1 MNDAGN
7 GITEQAAAHEE
18 EKKKKQLSRVR
29 EIERTIVKTYRKDIW
44 GRFVKAVERYE
55 LINDGDCIAVCVS
68 GGKDSALLA
77 KLIQLYQ
84 RYGVKKFEVKFLS
97 MDPGYSGL
105 NRKRVES
112 NAKLLDIPLEIFST
126 NVFEAVDDTST
137 SPCFICARMRR
148 GYLYRR
154 AKELGC
160 NKIAL
165 GHHYDDVIE
174 TILMSMLYGA
184 QVQTMMPKL
193 PSDNVEG
200 MELIRPLYLVREQD
214 VIAWADYNGLE
225 FLRCACSATQNPD
238 NKAFTTKR
246 AEIKNLIATLKETN
260 PLVESNI
267 FGSVENV
274 NLRKIIGYQKDGQRR
289 TFLDDYPGRDGG

>member
-18 EKKKKQLSRVR
+18 EKKKQLSRVR
-29 EIERTIVKTYRKDIW
+29 GIERTIVKTYRKDIW

-77 KLIQLYQ
+77 KLIQLYH
-84 RYGVKKFEVKFLS
+84 RYGVKKFDVKFLS
-97 MDPGYSGL
+97 MDPGYSEF
-105 NRKRVES
+105 NRQRVES
-112 NAKLLDIPLEIFST
+112 NAKLLDIPLQIFST

-200 MELIRPLYLVREQD
+200 MELIRPLYLVRERD

-225 FLRCACSATQNPD
+225 FLRCACFATQNLD

-246 AEIKNLIATLKETN
+246 AEIKKLIATLKETN

-289 TFLDDYPGRDGG
+289 TFLDDYPGHDGG

>member
-77 KLIQLYQ
+77 KLIQLYH
-84 RYGVKKFEVKFLS
+84 RYGVKKFDVKFLS
-97 MDPGYSGL
+97 MDPGYSEF
-105 NRKRVES
+105 NRQRVE
-112 NAKLLDIPLEIFST
+112 
-126 NVFEAVDDTST
+126 T

-184 QVQTMMPKL
+184 QVQTMLPKL

-225 FLRCACSATQNPD
+225 FLRCACSATQNLD

-246 AEIKNLIATLKETN
+246 AEIKKLIATLKETN

-289 TFLDDYPGRDGG
+289 TFLDDYPGHDGG

>member
-18 EKKKKQLSRVR
+18 EKKKQLSRVR

-55 LINDGDCIAVCVS
+55 LIKDGDCIAVCVS

-97 MDPGYSGL
+97 MDPGYSEF
-105 NRKRVES
+105 NRQRVES
-112 NAKLLDIPLEIFST
+112 NARLLDIPLEIFST
-126 NVFEAVDDTST
+126 NVFEAVDDTSA

-200 MELIRPLYLVREQD
+200 MELIRPLYLVRERD

-225 FLRCACSATQNPD
+225 FLRCACSATQKLD
-238 NKAFTTKR
+238 NKVFTTKR
-246 AEIKNLIATLKETN
+246 AEIKKLIATLKETN

-274 NLRKIIGYQKDGQRR
+274 DLRKIIGYRKDGQRR

>member
-18 EKKKKQLSRVR
+18 EKKKQLSRVR

-55 LINDGDCIAVCVS
+55 LIKDGDCIAVCVS

-97 MDPGYSGL
+97 MDPGYSEF
-105 NRKRVES
+105 NRQRVES
-112 NAKLLDIPLEIFST
+112 NARLLDIPLEIFST
-126 NVFEAVDDTST
+126 NVFEAVDDTSA

-174 TILMSMLYGA
+174 TILMSILYGA

-200 MELIRPLYLVREQD
+200 MELIRPLYLVRERD

-246 AEIKNLIATLKETN
+246 AEIKKLIATLKETN

-274 NLRKIIGYQKDGQRR
+274 DLRKIIGYRKDGQRR

>member
-55 LINDGDCIAVCVS
+55 LIKDGDCIAVCVS

-97 MDPGYSGL
+97 MDPGYSEF
-105 NRKRVES
+105 NRQRVES
-112 NAKLLDIPLEIFST
+112 NAKLLDIPLQIFST

-184 QVQTMMPKL
+184 QVQTMLPKL

-225 FLRCACSATQNPD
+225 FLRCACSVTQNLD

-246 AEIKNLIATLKETN
+246 AEIKKLIATLKETN

-289 TFLDDYPGRDGG
+289 TFLDDYPGHDGG

>member
-55 LINDGDCIAVCVS
+55 LIKDGDCIAVCVS

-77 KLIQLYQ
+77 KLIQLYH
-84 RYGVKKFEVKFLS
+84 RYGVKKFDVKFLS
-97 MDPGYSGL
+97 MDPGYSEF
-105 NRKRVES
+105 NRQRVES
-112 NAKLLDIPLEIFST
+112 NAKLLDIPLQIFST

-225 FLRCACSATQNPD
+225 FLRCACSATQNLD
-238 NKAFTTKR
+238 NKVFTTKR
-246 AEIKNLIATLKETN
+246 AEIKKLIATLKETN

-289 TFLDDYPGRDGG
+289 TFLDDYPGHDGG

>member
-1 MNDAGN
+1 MENCS
-7 GITEQAAAHEE
+7 
-18 EKKKKQLSRVR
+18 KKRELNRVQ
-29 EIERTIVKTYRKDIW
+29 EIERSIVKTYRKDIW
-44 GRFVKAVERYE
+44 GRFVKAVEKYE
-55 LINDGDCIAVCVS
+55 LISDGDRIAVCVS

-77 KLIQLYQ
+77 KLMQIYSG
-84 RYGVKKFEVKFLS
+84 YGVKKFEVRFLS
-97 MDPGYSGL
+97 MDPGYSEA
-105 NRKRVES
+105 NRKRVED
-112 NAKLLDIPLEIFST
+112 NARILDIPIDIFST
-126 NVFEAVDDTST
+126 NVFEAVDDTET

-193 PSDNVEG
+193 VSDNVEG

-214 VIAWADYNGLE
+214 VIAWAHYNGLE
-225 FLRCACSATQNPD
+225 FLRCACGATQNLD
-238 NKAFTTKR
+238 NKAFSTKR
-246 AEIKNLIATLKETN
+246 AEIKNLIAEIKKTN

-267 FGSVENV
+267 FGSVENI
-274 NLRKIIGYQKDGQRR
+274 NLRKVIGYQKDGEKK
-289 TFLDDYPGRDGG
+289 TFLDDYYS

>member
-1 MNDAGN
+1 MENCN
-7 GITEQAAAHEE
+7 
-18 EKKKKQLSRVR
+18 KKRQLSRVQ

-77 KLIQLYQ
+77 KLMQIYS
-84 RYGVKKFEVKFLS
+84 RCGDKKFEVKFLS
-97 MDPGYSGL
+97 MDPGYSEA
-105 NRKRVES
+105 NRKRVEE
-112 NAKLLDIPLEIFST
+112 NARILDIPLNIFST
-126 NVFEAVDDTST
+126 NVFEAVDDTET

-148 GYLYRR
+148 GHLYRR

-193 PSDNVEG
+193 VSDNVEG

-214 VIAWADYNGLE
+214 VIAWANYNGLE
-225 FLRCACSATQNPD
+225 FLRCACSATQNLD
-238 NKAFTTKR
+238 NKPFSTKR
-246 AEIKNLIATLKETN
+246 AEIKKLIATLKETN

-267 FGSVENV
+267 FGSVENI
-274 NLRKIIGYQKDGQRR
+274 NLKKVIGYQKDGERR
-289 TFLDDYPGRDGG
+289 TFLDDYRV

>member
-1 MNDAGN
+1 MNDTGN
-7 GITEQAAAHEE
+7 GIIEQAAAHEE
-18 EKKKKQLSRVR
+18 GHKKKQLSRVQ

-44 GRFVKAVERYE
+44 GRFIKAVEKYE

-97 MDPGYSGL
+97 MDPGYSEF

-214 VIAWADYNGLE
+214 VIAWANYNGLE
-225 FLRCACSATQNPD
+225 FLRCACSATQNFD

-289 TFLDDYPGRDGG
+289 TFLDDYPGHDGG

>member
-18 EKKKKQLSRVR
+18 EKKKQLSRVR

-55 LINDGDCIAVCVS
+55 LIKDGDCIAVCVS

-97 MDPGYSGL
+97 MDPGYSEF
-105 NRKRVES
+105 NRQRVES
-112 NAKLLDIPLEIFST
+112 NARLLDIPLEIFST
-126 NVFEAVDDTST
+126 NVFEAVDDTSA

-184 QVQTMMPKL
+184 QVQTMLPKL

-246 AEIKNLIATLKETN
+246 AEIKKLIATLKETN

-274 NLRKIIGYQKDGQRR
+274 DLRKIIGYRKDGQRR

>member
-1 MNDAGN
+1 MENCN
-7 GITEQAAAHEE
+7 
-18 EKKKKQLSRVR
+18 KKRQLSRVQ

-77 KLIQLYQ
+77 KLMQIYS
-84 RYGVKKFEVKFLS
+84 RCGDKKFEVKFLS
-97 MDPGYSGL
+97 MDPGYSEA
-105 NRKRVES
+105 NRKRVEE
-112 NAKLLDIPLEIFST
+112 NAKILDIPLNIFST
-126 NVFEAVDDTST
+126 NVFEAVDDTET

-148 GYLYRR
+148 GHLYRR

-193 PSDNVEG
+193 VSDNVEG

-214 VIAWADYNGLE
+214 VIAWANYNGLE
-225 FLRCACSATQNPD
+225 FLRCACGATQNLD
-238 NKAFTTKR
+238 NKPFSTKR
-246 AEIKNLIATLKETN
+246 AEIKKLIATLKETN

-267 FGSVENV
+267 FGSVENI
-274 NLRKIIGYQKDGQRR
+274 NLKKVIGYQKDGERR
-289 TFLDDYPGRDGG
+289 TFLDDYRV

>member
-18 EKKKKQLSRVR
+18 EKKKQLSRVR

-55 LINDGDCIAVCVS
+55 LIKDGDCIAVCVS

-77 KLIQLYQ
+77 KLIQLYH

-97 MDPGYSGL
+97 MDPGYSEF
-105 NRKRVES
+105 NRQRVES
-112 NAKLLDIPLEIFST
+112 NAKLLDIPLQIFST

-184 QVQTMMPKL
+184 QVQTMLPKL

-225 FLRCACSATQNPD
+225 FLRCACSVTQNLD

-246 AEIKNLIATLKETN
+246 AEIKKLIATLKETN

-289 TFLDDYPGRDGG
+289 TFLDDYPGHDGG

>member
-18 EKKKKQLSRVR
+18 EKKKKQFSRVR

-77 KLIQLYQ
+77 KLIQLYH
-84 RYGVKKFEVKFLS
+84 RYGVKKFNVKFLS
-97 MDPGYSGL
+97 MDPGYSEF
-105 NRKRVES
+105 NRQRVES
-112 NAKLLDIPLEIFST
+112 NAKLLDIPLQIFST

-184 QVQTMMPKL
+184 QVQTMLPKL

-274 NLRKIIGYQKDGQRR
+274 DLRKIIGYRKDGQRR
-289 TFLDDYPGRDGG
+289 TFLDDYPGHDGG

>member
-1 MNDAGN
+1 M
-7 GITEQAAAHEE
+7 EE
-18 EKKKKQLSRVR
+18 NTKKKKTLSPVQ
-29 EIERTIVKTYRKDIW
+29 EIERSIVKTYRKDIW

-55 LINDGDCIAVCVS
+55 LISDGDCIAVCVS

-77 KLIQLYQ
+77 KLMQLYQ
-84 RYGVKKFEVKFLS
+84 RYGDRHFEVKFLS
-97 MDPGYSGL
+97 MDPGYSEA
-105 NRKRVES
+105 NRRRVES
-112 NAKLLDIPLEIFST
+112 NAELLGIPLTIFST
-126 NVFEAVDDTST
+126 NVFEAVDDTQT

-148 GYLYRR
+148 GHLYRR

-214 VIAWADYNGLE
+214 VIAWANYNGLE
-225 FLRCACSATQNPD
+225 FLRCACTATQNID

-246 AEIKNLIATLKETN
+246 AEIKNLIATLKQTN

-274 NLRKIIGYQKDGQRR
+274 NLRKIIGYQKDGEKR
-289 TFLDDYPGRDGG
+289 TFLDDYGVK

>member
-55 LINDGDCIAVCVS
+55 LIKDGDCIAVCVS

-77 KLIQLYQ
+77 KLIQLYH

-97 MDPGYSGL
+97 MDPGYSEF
-105 NRKRVES
+105 NRQRVES
-112 NAKLLDIPLEIFST
+112 NAKLLDIPLQIFST

-174 TILMSMLYGA
+174 TILMGMLYGG

-193 PSDNVEG
+193 HSIHFEG
-200 MELIRPLYLVREQD
+200 MELIRPLY
-214 VIAWADYNGLE
+214 
-225 FLRCACSATQNPD
+225 
-238 NKAFTTKR
+238 
-246 AEIKNLIATLKETN
+246 
-260 PLVESNI
+260 NI
-267 FGSVENV
+267 PIRIVSITSS
-274 NLRKIIGYQKDGQRR
+274 K
-289 TFLDDYPGRDGG
+289 

>member
-18 EKKKKQLSRVR
+18 EKKKQLSRVR

-55 LINDGDCIAVCVS
+55 LIKDGDCIAVCVS

-77 KLIQLYQ
+77 KLIQLYH

-97 MDPGYSGL
+97 MDPGYSEF
-105 NRKRVES
+105 NRQRVES
-112 NAKLLDIPLEIFST
+112 NAKLLDIPLQIFST

-225 FLRCACSATQNPD
+225 FLRCACSATQNQD

-274 NLRKIIGYQKDGQRR
+274 DLRKIIGYRKDGQRR

>member
-18 EKKKKQLSRVR
+18 EKKKQLSRVR

-55 LINDGDCIAVCVS
+55 LIKDGDCIAVCVS

-97 MDPGYSGL
+97 MDPGYSEF
-105 NRKRVES
+105 NRQRVES
-112 NAKLLDIPLEIFST
+112 NARLLDIPLEIFST
-126 NVFEAVDDTST
+126 NVFEAVDDTSA

-200 MELIRPLYLVREQD
+200 MELIRPLYLVRERD

-246 AEIKNLIATLKETN
+246 AEIKKLIATLKETN

-274 NLRKIIGYQKDGQRR
+274 DLRKIIGYRKDGQRR

>member
-77 KLIQLYQ
+77 KLIQLYH
-84 RYGVKKFEVKFLS
+84 RYGVKKFDVKFLS
-97 MDPGYSGL
+97 MDPGYSEF
-105 NRKRVES
+105 NRQRVES
-112 NAKLLDIPLEIFST
+112 NAKILDIPLQIFST

-184 QVQTMMPKL
+184 QVQTMLPKL

-274 NLRKIIGYQKDGQRR
+274 DLRKIIGYRKDGQRR

>member
-1 MNDAGN
+1 M
-7 GITEQAAAHEE
+7 
-18 EKKKKQLSRVR
+18 
-29 EIERTIVKTYRKDIW
+29 
-44 GRFVKAVERYE
+44 
-55 LINDGDCIAVCVS
+55 CVS

-84 RYGVKKFEVKFLS
+84 RYGVKKFEVKFFS
-97 MDPGYSGL
+97 MDPGYSEF
-105 NRKRVES
+105 NRQRVES
-112 NAKLLDIPLEIFST
+112 NAKLLDIPLQIFST

-274 NLRKIIGYQKDGQRR
+274 DLRKIIGYRKDGQRR

>member
-18 EKKKKQLSRVR
+18 EKKKQLSRVR
-29 EIERTIVKTYRKDIW
+29 EIEGTIVKTYRKDIW

-55 LINDGDCIAVCVS
+55 LIKDGDCIAVCVS

-84 RYGVKKFEVKFLS
+84 RYGMKKFEVKFLS
-97 MDPGYSGL
+97 MDPGYSEF
-105 NRKRVES
+105 NRQRVES
-112 NAKLLDIPLEIFST
+112 NARLLDIPLEIFST
-126 NVFEAVDDTST
+126 NVFEAVDDTSA

-200 MELIRPLYLVREQD
+200 MELIRPLYLVRERD

-225 FLRCACSATQNPD
+225 FLRCACSATQNQD

-246 AEIKNLIATLKETN
+246 AEVKKLIATLKETN

-274 NLRKIIGYQKDGQRR
+274 DLRKIIGYRKDGQRR

>member
-1 MNDAGN
+1 MNDAGK
-7 GITEQAAAHEE
+7 GIIEQAAAHE
-18 EKKKKQLSRVR
+18 EKKKKQLSRAG

-246 AEIKNLIATLKETN
+246 AEIKKLIATLKETN

-274 NLRKIIGYQKDGQRR
+274 DLRKIIGYRKDGQRR

>member
-1 MNDAGN
+1 MENCN
-7 GITEQAAAHEE
+7 
-18 EKKKKQLSRVR
+18 KKRQLSRVQ

-77 KLIQLYQ
+77 KLMQIYS
-84 RYGVKKFEVKFLS
+84 RCGDKKFEVKFLS
-97 MDPGYSGL
+97 MDPGYSEA
-105 NRKRVES
+105 NRRRVEE
-112 NAKLLDIPLEIFST
+112 NARILDIPLNIFST
-126 NVFEAVDDTST
+126 NVFEAVDDTET

-148 GYLYRR
+148 GHLYRR

-193 PSDNVEG
+193 VSDNVDG

-214 VIAWADYNGLE
+214 VIAWANYNGLE
-225 FLRCACSATQNPD
+225 FLRCACSAKQNLD
-238 NKAFTTKR
+238 NKPFSTKR
-246 AEIKNLIATLKETN
+246 AEIKKLIATLKETN

-267 FGSVENV
+267 FGSVENI
-274 NLRKIIGYQKDGQRR
+274 NLKKVIGYQKDGEKR
-289 TFLDDYPGRDGG
+289 TFLDDYQV

>member
-18 EKKKKQLSRVR
+18 EKKKQLSRVR

-55 LINDGDCIAVCVS
+55 LIKDGDCIAVCVS

-97 MDPGYSGL
+97 MDPGYSEF
-105 NRKRVES
+105 NRQRVES
-112 NAKLLDIPLEIFST
+112 NAKLLDIPLQIFST

-200 MELIRPLYLVREQD
+200 MELIRPLYLVRERD

-225 FLRCACSATQNPD
+225 FLRCACSATQNQD

-246 AEIKNLIATLKETN
+246 AEVKKLIATLKETN

-274 NLRKIIGYQKDGQRR
+274 DLRKIIGYRKDGQRR

>member
-77 KLIQLYQ
+77 KLIQLYH
-84 RYGVKKFEVKFLS
+84 RYGVKKFDVKFLS
-97 MDPGYSGL
+97 MDPGYSEF
-105 NRKRVES
+105 NRQRVES
-112 NAKLLDIPLEIFST
+112 NAKFLDIPLQIFST

-184 QVQTMMPKL
+184 QVQTMLPKL

-225 FLRCACSATQNPD
+225 FLRCACSATQNLD
-238 NKAFTTKR
+238 NKAFITKR
-246 AEIKNLIATLKETN
+246 AEIKKLIATLKETN

-289 TFLDDYPGRDGG
+289 TFLDDYPGHDGG

>member
-18 EKKKKQLSRVR
+18 EKKKQLSRVR

-55 LINDGDCIAVCVS
+55 LIKDGDCIAVCVS

-97 MDPGYSGL
+97 MDPGYSEF
-105 NRKRVES
+105 NRQRVES
-112 NAKLLDIPLEIFST
+112 NARLLDIPLEIFST
-126 NVFEAVDDTST
+126 NVFEAVDDTSA

-200 MELIRPLYLVREQD
+200 MELIRPLYLVRERD
-214 VIAWADYNGLE
+214 VIAWAGYNGLE

-246 AEIKNLIATLKETN
+246 AEIKKLIATLKETN

-274 NLRKIIGYQKDGQRR
+274 DLRKIIGYRKDGQRR